1 MAEAKK
7 DNRNTTPA
15 FRVSFH
21 SVFEKKEQQNGKN
34 QYCVTM
40 LFPKDTDLDALKK
53 AVGAA
58 CKEKWN
64 GKPENFQSPFK
75 DGNAKASKYE
85 SHKDMI
91 VVEARTDYKPQIRN
105 AANSADIEHAEV
117 SPDGFYNGCCRTSRR
132 YVTMNLSRLHLMH
145 LRTLTQLRVPVMVL
159 LATTLAKIGC
169 KFLGGEGIFCRLPDP
184 PSLHGCTT

>member
-7 DNRNTTPA
+7 DNRITTPA

-85 SHKDMI
+85 SHKDRI

-117 SPDGFYNGCCRTSRR
+117 SPDGFYNGCWARAKVGTFTWSNSGKNGVSFGLSNIQKIRDDESFETSFDASEDFDA
-132 YVTMNLSRLHLMH
+132 VEGASDGA
-145 LRTLTQLRVPVMVL
+145 V
-159 LATTLAKIGC
+159 GDDS
-169 KFLGGEGIFCRLPDP
+169 GEDWL
-184 PSLHGCTT
+184 